1 MFLKTSL
8 PPKGKNTSRL
18 TPSLEMTS
26 VIIFQD
32 EHSSVDGYIFLSMIE
47 LFYVVALRDSCI
59 VTHLLQTKRQFLKF

>member
-26 VIIFQD
+26 VIIFQN
-32 EHSSVDGYIFLSMIE
+32 EHSSVDGYIF
-47 LFYVVALRDSCI
+47 FKYDRA
-59 VTHLLQTKRQFLKF
+59 FLCRCLTRFMHCYSLITN

>member
-32 EHSSVDGYIFLSMIE
+32 EHSSVDGYIFLSMI
-47 LFYVVALRDSCI
+47 A
-59 VTHLLQTKRQFLKF
+59 FLCRCLTRFMHCYSLITN

>member
-47 LFYVVALRDSCI
+47 LFYVVDSCI